1 MGWSSNSLQENVHS
15 NAGVTIFFL
24 SLHFSLGSCRGP
36 LRKEGSVAYSPWPFV
51 LSMSHRLAN
60 IGVGVGRGAI
70 CSPGEWESHTYK
82 FRWPFLFLSHCFFMH
97 GLRQVST
104 NCFSLQQPGPMQ
116 GPPKILRDI
125 FNLTADHISDLYSS
139 LWWRCI
145 PPTFLPSSQFQGLKK
160 HLGFSTVPWVPTLI
174 GGMIFAS
181 FQHSSPLWFQTPG
194 CWKYCKPSWFQSRQ
208 WAIHFP
214 FLKNPKNSIRVGKG

>member
-116 GPPKILRDI
+116 GPPPRYSGTSSIWLQ
-125 FNLTADHISDLYSS
+125 TISLIYIVVSDEGAY
-139 LWWRCI
+139 RQ
-145 PPTFLPSSQFQGLKK
+145 PSYPHPNFKVLKSTW
-160 HLGFSTVPWVPTLI
+160 GF
-174 GGMIFAS
+174 
-181 FQHSSPLWFQTPG
+181 PLFHEYP
-194 CWKYCKPSWFQSRQ
+194 
-208 WAIHFP
+208 H
-214 FLKNPKNSIRVGKG
+214 